1 MAFGCC
7 VINIILINKIV
18 KKGKHKVEAGQGSAN
33 RDELSQAELQAGV
46 NTVAVQ
52 SGQHPPL
59 ETAGGKNNGAVP
71 RAFRR
76 QRTNRT

>member
-1 MAFGCC
+1 MQHDQYYTHC
-7 VINIILINKIV
+7 NKNKIV
-18 KKGKHKVEAGQGSAN
+18 KRDKHKAGAKQEQLN
-33 RDELSQAELQAGV
+33 RDELSQAELQAGI

-59 ETAGGKNNGAVP
+59 ETAGGKNNGALP